1 MYGVILILMKDE
13 QAKQRMKQF
22 QELPSNTISW
32 ETFKRLLGQ
41 FGTEKGIEKAKNII
55 KKLDRSN

>member
-1 MYGVILILMKDE
+1 MKDE
-13 QAKQRMKQF
+13 QAKQRMKRF